1 MALQLLAQTEVYYGK
16 QKRILSLREGDL
28 SALSEQDQVTYLA
41 LSALPNDYAPIANS
55 VIQLLCQK
63 GISVRELSEDKLAD
77 YRGKYPCWIS
87 KDVGNASFKR
97 IAVYEPSG
105 KQEAY
110 ESVNYLFSAIREAQE
125 NQKEPITVAL
135 PLLCTGSAGA
145 DKSEMLERIFFAA
158 AHFCGMEFPF
168 SEIKIVL
175 HHKNDALVEKF
186 NQLCEVYQD
195 LSRIELP
202 DEYQYPYYV
211 HMVTDCI
218 GKKKLPENLTYRQ
231 AFGICMYTS
240 NFYQT
245 INGVLRNRDQMYDI
259 YKKLFPLFEA
269 IDTGL
274 MNLVPFTGKTYRG
287 EQHMSPERLAQNAKG
302 NTVCNL
308 AYTSSS
314 YNPGG
319 YYIAPYRFDFDSC
332 YGVVIEEYSLFP
344 GEQEVL
350 FGQQMHYL
358 VKDVEQEGYYR
369 FAAQELSQELRR

>member
-16 QKRILSLREGDL
+16 QKRILSLQEGDL
-28 SALSEQDQVTYLA
+28 SALSEQDKVTYLA
-41 LSALPNDYAPIANS
+41 LSALPNDYAPVAGS
-55 VIQLLCQK
+55 VIQYLDKK
-63 GISVRELSEDKLAD
+63 GISVRKLAEDKLAD

-87 KDVGNASFKR
+87 KDVKNTSFKR

-110 ESVNYLFSAIREAQE
+110 ESICYLFSAIREAQE
-125 NQKEPITVAL
+125 NKTEPITAAL

-145 DKSEMLERIFFAA
+145 DKTEMLERIFFAA

-175 HHKNDALVEKF
+175 LYKEDALVKKF
-186 NQLCEVYQD
+186 KQLCEVYQD

-202 DEYQYPYYV
+202 AEYEYPHYA
-211 HMVTDCI
+211 HIAAEHI

-231 AFGICMYTS
+231 AFGICMYTT
-240 NFYQT
+240 NFYLT
-245 INGVLRNRDQMYDI
+245 INGVLRNRECKYDI
-259 YKKLFPLFEA
+259 YKKLLPLFEA

-274 MNLVPFTGKTYRG
+274 MNLASFTGKTYRG
-287 EQHMSPERLAQNAKG
+287 EQSMSKERLEQNAKG
-302 NTVCNL
+302 KTVCNL

-319 YYIAPYRFDFDSC
+319 YYLRPYRFVFDSC
-332 YGVVIEEYSLFP
+332 YGVVIEDYSAYP
-344 GEQEVL
+344 GEKEVL

-358 VKDVEQEGYYR
+358 VKDVKQEGYWR
-369 FAAQELSQELRR
+369 FDAQELPQELRR